1 MFLFR
6 DKNYFYFKKKE
17 WISILAHLDFLEL
30 SMLLLMLFSS
40 LSLVLVR
47 PLVSLSTDSPAMTT
61 PPLCC
66 LTMLDHVVSVPSSSV
81 KMNDVQ
87 KLIIVLF

>member
-1 MFLFR
+1 
-6 DKNYFYFKKKE
+6 
-17 WISILAHLDFLEL
+17 
-30 SMLLLMLFSS
+30 MLLLMLFSS
-40 LSLVLVR
+40 LSLVLVL
-47 PLVSLSTDSPAMTT
+47 PLVSLSPDSPAMTT

>member
-17 WISILAHLDFLEL
+17 GFSVLAHLDFLEL

-40 LSLVLVR
+40 LSLVLVL
-47 PLVSLSTDSPAMTT
+47 PLVSLSPDSPAMTT

>member
-6 DKNYFYFKKKE
+6 DKNYFYFQKE
-17 WISILAHLDFLEL
+17 GGFSVLAHLDFLEL

-47 PLVSLSTDSPAMTT
+47 PLVSPESPAMTT

-81 KMNDVQ
+81 KMNDV
-87 KLIIVLF
+87 